1 MIMEP
6 KETAPMCDPNV
17 IPPSAPTLEDTCNRF
32 RAQCLDVEHYVRA
45 LVTQKKV
52 DGEAA
57 AQAMLAVRHLE
68 DARMRLGK
76 VIQHAVG
83 GGVSCFDSGR
93 PTADDGR

>member
-1 MIMEP
+1 MNEN
-6 KETAPMCDPNV
+6 EATESNV
-17 IPPSAPTLEDTCNRF
+17 PPTAPTLEGVCNGL
-32 RAQCLDVEHYVRA
+32 RASLLTAEQLCRA
-45 LVTQKKV
+45 LVSERKV
-52 DGEAA
+52 NGEAA

-76 VIQHAVG
+76 VIQHTVG